1 MEKTK
6 NITKK
11 KMKEEKGITLVALT
25 VTIIVLL
32 ILAGVSIFV
41 LTWGNGILT
50 KTSKAKVKA
59 ELASYKEEI
68 ELFKLGETSK
78 NNGFIEAS
86 LTAGK
91 NNLFYNTQEEGE
103 TGTIKDVITNISDEY
118 LEKLEIITGKLLI
131 NTKDNEEIKIAK
143 SLGIEVN
150 PYDIVDGV
158 LLSTGNNLALMDEE
172 GTLTIPDNVKEIGEG
187 AFANSGL
194 KTIIIPGTVK
204 KIAASA
210 FAYNERLETVIMQ
223 EGVEEIGGNAFQGCS
238 NLKNII
244 FPDSLKMIKDQ
255 AFMGC
260 ISLEKIEIPSNIKK
274 IESYIFSGCGKLQ
287 EVKLNQNLERIED

>member
-32 ILAGVSIFV
+32 ILAGVSISV

-91 NNLFYNTQEEGE
+91 NNLFYNTQEEQGK
-103 TGTIKDVITNISDEY
+103 GSIKDIITNISESY
-118 LEKLEIITGKLLI
+118 IEKLEIIKGKLLI
-131 NTKDNEEIKIAK
+131 NT
-143 SLGIEVN
+143 
-150 PYDIVDGV
+150 
-158 LLSTGNNLALMDEE
+158 LMDEE